1 LDEIFTV
8 DGILGRG
15 GMGAVYCVKNTKTE
29 DRFAVK
35 RVRPDL
41 VRDTEHHRAFFRE
54 LHSWIAFPEHPH
66 VVKCRFFRA
75 FGDTIGIFA
84 DFVEGGSLQQWID
97 EGRLMALEQMLDV
110 SIQTAWGLHAAHTWG
125 LVHRDV
131 KPGNFLMTPDG
142 RALVTD
148 FGLARARAQAG
159 ETADGA
165 TAGGSREPLV
175 SFGGLTPAFCSP
187 EQRRGAPLDR
197 GTDVWSW
204 GLSVLTLFHGTVNWE
219 RGAEA
224 NAFLDR
230 YLETGPAR
238 PSLPPMPPAVVEVLR
253 SCFRQ
258 EPGERWATLL
268 DAADALRDIYAA
280 CVGRPYPRDLPG
292 FPRPPKEGWTESDRW
307 TIRCIQWDDPRIWL
321 ERALRAAG
329 RDPREAE
336 RLMLDRTGPR
346 AAQLVS
352 DLAAYEEAARIYE
365 RLIGEGRQ
373 YLETDFATL
382 CTSKALL
389 HENLGDSGAAL
400 ACYGRCIA
408 LYERLVSAVRWD
420 LEPLLA
426 DAYMNKGSVLRSV
439 GQDREALGY
448 YDRCIAIRDR
458 LVSEGRTQLEPHL
471 ALANMNKGNALQ
483 TQGEGREALG
493 YYDRCIA
500 LYERLVSA
508 GRTELEPYLATAY
521 MNKGLA
527 ANSLGEGREALGL
540 YDRCIALF
548 ERLVAAGRTELEP
561 NLASAYINKGNALQT
576 LGEGREALGLYDRC
590 IAIHERLV
598 AAGRTELE
606 PDLAAAYMNKG
617 NALRSLGQGREALG
631 LYDPCIAL
639 FEWLVAAGRTEL
651 EPDLAAAY
659 LNKAAAL
666 WSLGEGREALGLYD
680 RCIAIHERLVAAG
693 HTELE
698 PYLATAYM
706 NKAVALRS
714 LGQGREALG
723 YYDRCIAIRE
733 RLVAAGRTELEP
745 DLARLYMTKGGAL
758 RSQGEYLDALGVYD
772 RCIALLERLVS
783 EGRTELEPDLA
794 NAYMT
799 RGNAPGELEAFER
812 MVAMGLTAFEPDL
825 AAAYMN
831 NGLAL
836 DILGEDREALGYYD
850 RSIALFERRVAA
862 GRTALRGDL
871 ARAQI
876 YRAKLLLDTTQRE
889 QAIHKAHDAMQVLR
903 EEIARTGRG
912 DLQGVLQLAEKTFRS
927 LT

>member
-1 LDEIFTV
+1 MASGGIFRRLFGKGPKETPAEPAAQPSGTRVASAVAESRERVKPIDSAAWSKDRDTMQQEDGAEGWAPGTALDEIFTV

-15 GMGAVYCVKNTKTE
+15 GMGAVYCVKNTKTG

-41 VRDTEHHRAFFRE
+41 VRDTKHHRAFFRE
-54 LHSWIAFPEHPH
+54 LQSWIALPEHPH

-84 DFVEGGSLQQWID
+84 DLVGGSSLQQWID
-97 EGRLMALEQMLDV
+97 EDRLTTLEQMLDV
-110 SIQTAWGLHAAHTWG
+110 SIQTAWGLHAAHVWG

-159 ETADGA
+159 ETPDGA
-165 TAGGSREPLV
+165 PTDASHKPLL

-187 EQRRGAPLDR
+187 EQRRGVALDH

-204 GLSVLTLFHGTVNWE
+204 GLSVLTLFHGAVTWE
-219 RGAEA
+219 WGMEA
-224 NAFLDR
+224 NALLDR
-230 YLETGPAR
+230 YLVTGPAR
-238 PSLPPMPPAVVEVLR
+238 PGLPVMPPAVAEVLR
-253 SCFRQ
+253 RCFRQ
-258 EPGERWATLL
+258 EPGERWGTLL
-268 DAADALRDIYAA
+268 DAADALRDVYAA
-280 CVGRPYPRDLPG
+280 CAGQPYPRDLPG
-292 FPRPPKEGWTESDRW
+292 FPRPPKEGWAETDRW
-307 TIRCIQWDDPRIWL
+307 TTVGVQWEDPRTFL
-321 ERALRAAG
+321 VCALTAAG

-336 RLMLDRTGPR
+336 RLMLERTGPR
-346 AAQLVS
+346 VAQSVA
-352 DLAAYEEAARIYE
+352 DLAAYEEAAQIYQ

-373 YLETDFATL
+373 DLEDDFAIL
-382 CTSKALL
+382 CLNKAFL
-389 HENLGDSGAAL
+389 HDNLSDSGAAL
-400 ACYGRCIA
+400 AY
-408 LYERLVSAVRWD
+408 
-420 LEPLLA
+420 
-426 DAYMNKGSVLRSV
+426 
-439 GQDREALGY
+439 
-448 YDRCIAIRDR
+448 
-458 LVSEGRTQLEPHL
+458 H
-471 ALANMNKGNALQ
+471 
-483 TQGEGREALG
+483 
-493 YYDRCIA
+493 DRCIA
-500 LYERLVSA
+500 LHERLVS
-508 GRTELEPYLATAY
+508 
-521 MNKGLA
+521 
-527 ANSLGEGREALGL
+527 
-540 YDRCIALF
+540 
-548 ERLVAAGRTELEP
+548 
-561 NLASAYINKGNALQT
+561 
-576 LGEGREALGLYDRC
+576 
-590 IAIHERLV
+590 
-598 AAGRTELE
+598 
-606 PDLAAAYMNKG
+606 
-617 NALRSLGQGREALG
+617 
-631 LYDPCIAL
+631 
-639 FEWLVAAGRTEL
+639 AGRTEL